1 MIITELTRDFY
12 DKWNDENKIPKIIQN
27 SFENILCST
36 IDKIVAE
43 KDYVQKAIMISYL
56 LDSLKNNFRILI
68 PKRTTLL
75 AFEYIANDFLNDKTF
90 LVSGEVETMRKKCKE
105 YIEMAKIIQSFY

>member
-1 MIITELTRDFY
+1 MIISELTRDFY

-36 IDKIVAE
+36 IDKIVDE
-43 KDYVQKAIMISYL
+43 QDNRQKSIIISYL
-56 LDSLKNNFRILI
+56 IDTLKNNFRILI

-75 AFEYIANDFLNDKTF
+75 AFEYVANDFLNDKNF
-90 LVSGEVETMRKKCKE
+90 VNSGEVETMRKKCKE
-105 YIEMAKIIQSFY
+105 FIEMVKITQKFY